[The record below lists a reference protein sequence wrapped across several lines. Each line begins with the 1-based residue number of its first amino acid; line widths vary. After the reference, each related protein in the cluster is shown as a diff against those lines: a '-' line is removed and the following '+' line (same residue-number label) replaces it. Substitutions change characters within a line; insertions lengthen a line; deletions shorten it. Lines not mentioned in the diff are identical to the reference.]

1 MAITTERAIYVDL
14 CTHPALLSATAKG
27 AATGVSIEQ
36 AHGDTIV
43 YRIYFRQG
51 DTLVDVPS
59 GFTYSLVAKRQGD
72 WKGDLIISQNT
83 DGDLATL
90 TDTDGDEYL
99 ELTLGPTEPLVEL
112 FAATKGCPQQIPAK
126 IRLDA
131 EISWNNGGAIRR
143 TRIFPI
149 TYTHG
154 VIASGEV
161 FSELNAPAVGISQV
175 TVAAGCELLS
185 GVGTAGNPLQA
196 YHDYDV
202 IEVAL
207 GSGIQKFDMSTAD
220 YSSLDFTPDAYVAL
234 GIVPP
239 NIDVDYVISLGTLA
253 GTFVK
258 FTAKIPSTGWK
269 LRVLA
274 RRPCA

>member
-59 GFTYSLVAKRQGD
+59 GFTYSVVAKRQGD

-149 TYTHG
+149 TSCSPSLLRDIPHLSHINRPSSRWKSST
-154 VIASGEV
+154 VLLPLIESS
-161 FSELNAPAVGISQV
+161 FSVR
-175 TVAAGCELLS
+175 AAAICS
-185 GVGTAGNPLQA
+185 AA
-196 YHDYDV
+196 C
-202 IEVAL
+202 
-207 GSGIQKFDMSTAD
+207 FR
-220 YSSLDFTPDAYVAL
+220 SS
-234 GIVPP
+234 
-239 NIDVDYVISLGTLA
+239 
-253 GTFVK
+253 
-258 FTAKIPSTGWK
+258 
-269 LRVLA
+269 
-274 RRPCA
+274 